1 MLGRLRLDGS
11 LPAAWVEAY
20 PVQARLAARMVAHDP
35 TARPSCGEILGELLE
50 EGLWVRPTPAA
61 VESVV
66 CHLQKEVA
74 GLKVRL
80 QTRDAEVAAL
90 RSLLDSS
97 GIPHDH
103 IPTDTHSWPRV
114 QCR

>member
-1 MLGRLRLDGS
+1 
-11 LPAAWVEAY
+11 
-20 PVQARLAARMVAHDP
+20 
-35 TARPSCGEILGELLE
+35 LGELLE

-103 IPTDTHSWPRV
+103 IPTDTHTVGREYTVGSSDE
-114 QCR
+114 

>member
-1 MLGRLRLDGS
+1 
-11 LPAAWVEAY
+11 
-20 PVQARLAARMVAHDP
+20 MVAHDP

-61 VESVV
+61 VESIVG
-66 CHLQKEVA
+66 HLQKEVA

-90 RSLLDSS
+90 RSLLDAS

-103 IPTDTHSWPRV
+103 IPTDTHTVGREDGSSDE
-114 QCR
+114 